1 MPRKYHNAL
10 IVATNITYDNNWSN
24 ITYTIPL
31 ISDFNLSTSI
41 TRTSTL
47 TRTSVVIA
55 RTKIDATSRVAKST
69 VITTPKKG
77 AKGKRP
83 RDTVGKNKVSSKAP
97 RKTTTSKGAATTTR
111 K

>member
-1 MPRKYHNAL
+1 M
-10 IVATNITYDNNWSN
+10 INITYDNNCLN
-24 ITYTIPL
+24 ITCTIPL

-47 TRTSVVIA
+47 TRTSVVIT
-55 RTKIDATSRVAKST
+55 RTKIDAASRAAKST
-69 VITTPKKG
+69 IITTPKKG

-83 RDTVGKNKVSSKAP
+83 RDTIGKNKVSSKAP
-97 RKTTTSKGAATTTR
+97 YKTTTSKGATATTR